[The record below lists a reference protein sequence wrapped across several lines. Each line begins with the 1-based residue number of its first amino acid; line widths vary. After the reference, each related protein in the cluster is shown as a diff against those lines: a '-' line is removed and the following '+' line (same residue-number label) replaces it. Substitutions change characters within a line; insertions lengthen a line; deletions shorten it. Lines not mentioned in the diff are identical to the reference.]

1 MEWCS
6 FGSMSLLEKPME
18 KTTKHEVSIEKL
30 SPYHHNPLYG
40 TCMQSKHY
48 VLEEE
53 VGRGG

>member
-18 KTTKHEVSIEKL
+18 KITKHGVLIEKL
-30 SPYHHNPLYG
+30 SPYHQNPLHG
-40 TCMQSKHY
+40 TCISSKHY